1 MRQQGGIRP
10 KLYRNNVLRVMGD
23 SRLLLFRMEYHQ
35 DLNCRPDEVTGTV
48 QFWYVGSPHDLS
60 HPGGSVP
67 TDFTEYAANFL
78 QQEYEEEPE
87 EASSPFFT
95 RSRARA
101 AQEMR
106 AHLEMEE
113 VADEFVPGD
122 DDEGS
127 LEEMKVRKRMRT
139 RGVAGE
145 EDVIVSKKVKCCC
158 LFETVVLIL
167 HRLLHQLVDS

>member
-1 MRQQGGIRP
+1 M
-10 KLYRNNVLRVMGD
+10 LYRNNVLRVMGD

-35 DLNCRPDEVTGTV
+35 DPNCRGDEVTGTV
-48 QFWYVGSPHDLS
+48 QFWYVGSPHDLV

-67 TDFTEYAANFL
+67 AEFAEYAANFL
-78 QQEYEEEPE
+78 QQEYEEEEPE
-87 EASSPFFT
+87 EASSPFLT

-106 AHLEMEE
+106 AQLEMEE
-113 VADEFVPGD
+113 VADEFLPEGD

-145 EDVIVSKKVKCCC
+145 EDVIVSKKVK
-158 LFETVVLIL
+158 
-167 HRLLHQLVDS
+167 

>member
-87 EASSPFFT
+87 EASSPFLT

-122 DDEGS
+122 DVEGS

-139 RGVAGE
+139 
-145 EDVIVSKKVKCCC
+145 
-158 LFETVVLIL
+158 
-167 HRLLHQLVDS
+167 